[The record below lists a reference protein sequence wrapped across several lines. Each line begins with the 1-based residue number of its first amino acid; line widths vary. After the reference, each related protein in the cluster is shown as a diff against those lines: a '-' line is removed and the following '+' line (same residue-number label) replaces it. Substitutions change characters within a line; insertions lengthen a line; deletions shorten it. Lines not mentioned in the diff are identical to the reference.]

1 MFFLITKTNEEI
13 RRSENRIALRRAKR
27 KLPKSDSLRIVS
39 GDTLS
44 KAIKAEEKALK
55 EAAKKAE
62 VKPSKK
68 AKAKK
73 EVKINKKAV
82 KKAVSKH
89 TAEVKK
95 ASNKKVVKTDKP
107 EAGSKVAKVVEATSK
122 KEEDV
127 LFQA

>member
-68 AKAKK
+68 APKAKATKEAKAPKAKK
-73 EVKINKKAV
+73 EVK
-82 KKAVSKH
+82 
-89 TAEVKK
+89 K
-95 ASNKKVVKTDKP
+95 ASVKKVVKKEKP

>member
-44 KAIKAEEKALK
+44 KAIKAEGKALK

-73 EVKINKKAV
+73 EAKAPKAKKEVKKAV
-82 KKAVSKH
+82 KKAV
-89 TAEVKK
+89 KK
-95 ASNKKVVKTDKP
+95 EKP

-122 KEEDV
+122 KEEEV

>member
-27 KLPKSDSLRIVS
+27 KLPKADSLRIVS

-73 EVKINKKAV
+73 EVKVDKKAV
-82 KKAVSKH
+82 KKH

-95 ASNKKVVKTDKP
+95 APVKKVVKTDRP
-107 EAGSKVAKVVEATSK
+107 EAGSKVAKLVEATSK
-122 KEEDV
+122 KEDDV